1 VEISLSRAGYCSQ
14 RAWFADRSAFT
25 RQIRFPAMIAHIK
38 HPSLGRVL
46 FDAGYGSALIDAK
59 SIGARLYK
67 RGLPFVLPDNERVTA
82 NIDRIFLS
90 HYHPD
95 HIGGLRDV
103 PGAPPIL
110 CSRDGLARLRSLRG
124 IALHR
129 AAFFPELLPDDFEAR
144 SLAIEDLPLT
154 KGIGPFE
161 AGFDVAGDGSL
172 IAIPLPG
179 HAAGQYGLLCD
190 RRVFLCADSA
200 WLRTNIVDRRWP
212 AWPVRALVDDY
223 SSFTQTLDKLHVL
236 SKSHPEIQ
244 IIPSHCEESI
254 AAYGKHV

>member
-1 VEISLSRAGYCSQ
+1 
-14 RAWFADRSAFT
+14 
-25 RQIRFPAMIAHIK
+25 MIALIE

-46 FDAGYGSALIDAK
+46 FDAGYGTALIKAT
-59 SIGARLYK
+59 SPGARLYK
-67 RGLPFVLPDNERVTA
+67 RGLPFVLPESERVTTHV
-82 NIDRIFLS
+82 DRIFLS

-103 PGAPPIL
+103 PGSPPIL

-129 AAFFPELLPDDFEAR
+129 AAFFPELLPDDFDAR
-144 SLAIEDLPLT
+144 AMAIEDLPLT
-154 KGIGPFE
+154 NGIGPFE
-161 AGFDVAGDGSL
+161 AGRDVAGDGSL
-172 IAIPLPG
+172 IAIALPG

-190 RRVFLCADSA
+190 RRIFLCADGA

-223 SSFTQTLDKLHVL
+223 SAFTQTLEKLNAL
-236 SKSHPEIQ
+236 SKSHPEVQ

-254 AAYGKHV
+254 AAYGQHD